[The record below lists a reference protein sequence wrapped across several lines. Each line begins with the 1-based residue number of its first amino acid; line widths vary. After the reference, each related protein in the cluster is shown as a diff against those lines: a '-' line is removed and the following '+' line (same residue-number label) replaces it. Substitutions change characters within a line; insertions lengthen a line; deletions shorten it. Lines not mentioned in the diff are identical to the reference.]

1 MQDKKHCR
9 RSSILFATSIARG
22 FTNMTD
28 ETGSH
33 TEAGSF
39 SPSGM
44 GRIWIELLTKA
55 TLCAAVIG
63 FLAMMAVALL
73 SSL

>member
-1 MQDKKHCR
+1 
-9 RSSILFATSIARG
+9 
-22 FTNMTD
+22 MTD

-44 GRIWIELLTKA
+44 GRIGIELLTKA

-73 SSL
+73 ASL

>member
-1 MQDKKHCR
+1 
-9 RSSILFATSIARG
+9 
-22 FTNMTD
+22 MTD

-39 SPSGM
+39 SSSGM

-55 TLCAAVIG
+55 TLCAAIIG
-63 FLAMMAVALL
+63 ILAMMAVALL

>member
-1 MQDKKHCR
+1 MVVVVAFFLLPR
-9 RSSILFATSIARG
+9 TLPG
-22 FTNMTD
+22 GWNMTD
-28 ETGSH
+28 ETSSH
-33 TEAGSF
+33 AEAGSF

-44 GRIWIELLTKA
+44 GRIGIELLTKA

>member
-1 MQDKKHCR
+1 
-9 RSSILFATSIARG
+9 
-22 FTNMTD
+22 MTD

-44 GRIWIELLTKA
+44 GRIWIELQTKA
-55 TLCAAVIG
+55 ALCAAVIG

-73 SSL
+73 ASL